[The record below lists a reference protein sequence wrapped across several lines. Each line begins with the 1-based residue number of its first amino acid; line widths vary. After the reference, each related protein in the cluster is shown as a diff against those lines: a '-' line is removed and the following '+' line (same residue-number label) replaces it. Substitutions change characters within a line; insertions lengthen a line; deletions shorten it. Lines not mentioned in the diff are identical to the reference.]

1 MIEKALLQLEM
12 KTPDIWVL
20 RRQPKLK
27 SLKVNT
33 RRVYQALA
41 TEIRI
46 QGINNAPKENMKN
59 DRPLRVA
66 IQEAIDHFTD
76 KFPDSRLLAVDSQ
89 EKNMARV
96 LFTKDISNWL
106 FI

>member
-1 MIEKALLQLEM
+1 M
-12 KTPDIWVL
+12 
-20 RRQPKLK
+20 
-27 SLKVNT
+27 KVNT

-46 QGINNAPKENMKN
+46 QGINNAPKENMNN

-66 IQEAIDHFTD
+66 IQEAIDHFTY

-89 EKNMARV
+89 EKIMARF
-96 LFTKDISNWL
+96 LFTKDISKELSTNFL
-106 FI
+106 KLVVHLGQGVAGDEKLLHFTGA